1 MPPGLPNRF
10 RPGLKVEPRPGDAI
24 PVSPALRVGGRIR
37 WRIVTLLGDLVA
49 IAGGFFLAHWLRYEL
64 RLGPDLTEFQFT
76 PLGEYWPVGVTFI
89 AVMLLALHFYGSYG
103 NRRSIHWLDEVPK
116 VGMAAL
122 LATAAVIIVFFL
134 FRPAFFSRLMFGY
147 LLLAG
152 FGLTAFWRFA
162 LRALRIARFRRGRD
176 VERVVVVGRG
186 NMAKML
192 MQQLTAAPASG
203 LQLVGF
209 VDHEPDNGEDFGRFR
224 RLGGPDHLGAAL
236 RDAGANRAVV
246 ALPPSSSLA
255 VSDAVSACRS
265 SGVQCTIVPDLA
277 DVQAGR
283 LHTEEIAGI
292 PLFTLSTNEI
302 AGFNYLQKR
311 VLDTLLAALLLAVLS
326 PLLLVIIIAIKL
338 DSRGPILFRQVRVGR
353 NGREFQLHKFRSMVP
368 EAERMMEELY
378 PGSSAEP
385 LFKRRDDPRRT
396 RVGRLLRRTSLDELP
411 QMFNVITG
419 DMSMVGPRAQVPDE
433 VAQYDDW
440 AHTRLRVL
448 PGLTGLWQVSGR
460 SNLSFEEMVMLDTYY
475 VGHWSLGLDI
485 KIILRTIPAVIRGE
499 GAY

>member
-1 MPPGLPNRF
+1 MPRRLPPGLRTVLNTASP
-10 RPGLKVEPRPGDAI
+10 PAD
-24 PVSPALRVGGRIR
+24 PVPDSSERRAAGRVR
-37 WRIVTLLGDLVA
+37 WRLVTLLGDLAA
-49 IAGGFFLAHWLRYEL
+49 IAGSFFLAHWLRYEL

-76 PLGEYWPVGVTFI
+76 PLDEYWPVGVAFS
-89 AVMLLALHFYGSYG
+89 AVMLLALHFYGSYA

-116 VGMAAL
+116 LAMAAL

-152 FGLTAFWRFA
+152 FSLTALWRYA
-162 LRALRIARFRRGRD
+162 LRSLRIARFRRGRD

-192 MQQLTAAPASG
+192 MQQLAAAPASG
-203 LQLVGF
+203 LLLVGF
-209 VDHEPDNGEDFGRFR
+209 VDHEPGDGEDFGRFR
-224 RLGGPDHLGAAL
+224 RLAGPDGVAAAL
-236 RDAGANRAVV
+236 RENAANQAVV
-246 ALPPSSSLA
+246 ALPPASTLA
-255 VSDAVSACRS
+255 LSDAVAACRS
-265 SGVQCTIVPDLA
+265 SGIRCTIVPDLA

-283 LHTEEIAGI
+283 LHTEDIGGI

-302 AGFNYLQKR
+302 SGFNYVQKR
-311 VLDTLLAALLLAVLS
+311 ALDAVLAALLLTLLS
-326 PLLLVIIIAIKL
+326 PLLLLVIIAIKI
-338 DSRGPILFRQVRVGR
+338 DTRGPILFRQVRVGR
-353 NGREFQLHKFRSMVP
+353 NGRQFQLHKFRSMVLG
-368 EAERMMEELY
+368 AEKMMEELY
-378 PGSSAEP
+378 PGSSSEP
-385 LFKRRDDPRRT
+385 MFKRKDDPRRT
-396 RVGRLLRRTSLDELP
+396 RVGRFLRRTSLDEVP
-411 QMFNVITG
+411 QLFDVIVG
-419 DMSMVGPRAQVPDE
+419 EMSMVGPRAQVPDE

-485 KIILRTIPAVIRGE
+485 KIILRTIPAVIRGD